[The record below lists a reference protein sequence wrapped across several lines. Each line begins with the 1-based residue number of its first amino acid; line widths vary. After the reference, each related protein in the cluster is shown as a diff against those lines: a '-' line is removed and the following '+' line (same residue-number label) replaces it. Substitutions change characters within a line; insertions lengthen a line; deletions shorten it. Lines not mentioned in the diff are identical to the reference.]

1 MKERSEK
8 ISVVGSGLMGRGI
21 AQSIASA
28 GYEVAIVDLEQKI
41 LDGALK
47 QMKSSLDQLVE
58 AGVVEDADEI
68 IDRIT
73 MATDLAAG
81 VRGSSLVIEA
91 IYENPAA
98 KREVFHRIEKAV
110 DAQTI
115 ISSNTSSIPIATI
128 SEGAKHPER
137 ILGTHFW
144 NPPQLMP
151 AVEVVRGEATTD
163 DVVEKAV
170 KILRSAGKTPVVVRK
185 DVPGQI
191 AIRILYAM
199 IREATW
205 LVEND
210 VATAE
215 DVDIAIKEAL
225 GSRLEILGP
234 LELADL
240 SGVDLV
246 NNVAKGLYKSLD
258 SSQGP
263 QKLIQDMI
271 AKNELGVKTGRGFYD
286 WKNDRNAAET
296 IQMRDRHLIGIL
308 KEKQSTDSKE

>member
-8 ISVVGSGLMGRGI
+8 ISVVGSDLMGRGI

-240 SGVDLV
+240 SGVD
-246 NNVAKGLYKSLD
+246 
-258 SSQGP
+258 
-263 QKLIQDMI
+263 
-271 AKNELGVKTGRGFYD
+271 
-286 WKNDRNAAET
+286 
-296 IQMRDRHLIGIL
+296 
-308 KEKQSTDSKE
+308 